1 MFNIYSIHK
10 ATMQELIKLVGML
23 VDSNYIY
30 DANCE
35 IKMSIHG
42 FQYTGQLF
50 FSDKNERFI

>member
-1 MFNIYSIHK
+1 
-10 ATMQELIKLVGML
+10 MQELIKLVGML

-50 FSDKNERFI
+50 FSDKNERFIWRP